1 MIPAKL
7 ATPGLFKIK
16 TFKNKCYDV
25 IIVDY
30 NGINKILS
38 RHPNYIVEVVLW
50 PKFDK
55 VKFGSTILDK
65 ISGKR

>member
-1 MIPAKL
+1 MPAKL

-16 TFKNKCYDV
+16 TFKNKFYDV

-38 RHPNYIVEVVLW
+38 RHPNYIVEVVL
-50 PKFDK
+50 
-55 VKFGSTILDK
+55 
-65 ISGKR
+65 